1 MLLDQNYFPHNPSNE
16 FIVRAE
22 YDSLHHSAKKSAGRR
37 AECAFLAHSASEDPF
52 CRVVECTFFAHSASG
67 DPFCRVAEC
76 ASLHHS
82 AKKSAGR
89 VAECASLYHSA
100 KKSAGR
106 RAECA
111 SFAHSAN
118 GYAAYQKR
126 RSETAPG
133 SRHTKF
139 LGQSH
144 SDLQKIQ
151 IIPRKMVV

>member
-22 YDSLHHSAKKSAGRR
+22 YDSLHHSAKKSVDRR
-37 AECAFLAHSASEDPF
+37 
-52 CRVVECTFFAHSASG
+52 T
-67 DPFCRVAEC
+67 EC

-82 AKKSAGR
+82 AKKS
-89 VAECASLYHSA
+89 V
-100 KKSAGR
+100 GR

-133 SRHTKF
+133 SRHADI

-151 IIPRKMVV
+151 IIPRKMVVGRNAPLLRTPPKKC